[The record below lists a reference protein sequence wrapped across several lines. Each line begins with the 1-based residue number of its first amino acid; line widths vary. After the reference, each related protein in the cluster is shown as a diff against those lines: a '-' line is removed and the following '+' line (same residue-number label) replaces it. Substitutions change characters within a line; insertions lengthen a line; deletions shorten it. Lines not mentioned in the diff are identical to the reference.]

1 MTTTAGAATVTF
13 RTQAFIDGN
22 FCDAAS
28 GEQFVSINPATG
40 KTLVQITSCDRA
52 DVDRAVG
59 AARRAFEDGRWSRQ
73 SPEQRKETLLRF
85 AQLLEEDAEEIAL
98 LDALDAGKP
107 ITDCRTIDV
116 PRPSSASAGT
126 PKLPTNCS
134 IPSPRPGRGTWG

>member
-1 MTTTAGAATVTF
+1 MTTTSEQQPLTF

-28 GEQFVSINPATG
+28 GEQFVSTNPATG
-40 KTLVQITSCDRA
+40 RTLVQVTSCDRA

-85 AQLLEEDAEEIAL
+85 ARLLEENAEEIAL
-98 LDALDAGKP
+98 PGRARRRGSRSPIAG
-107 ITDCRTIDV
+107 
-116 PRPSSASAGT
+116 PST
-126 PKLPTNCS
+126 
-134 IPSPRPGRGTWG
+134 SPRR